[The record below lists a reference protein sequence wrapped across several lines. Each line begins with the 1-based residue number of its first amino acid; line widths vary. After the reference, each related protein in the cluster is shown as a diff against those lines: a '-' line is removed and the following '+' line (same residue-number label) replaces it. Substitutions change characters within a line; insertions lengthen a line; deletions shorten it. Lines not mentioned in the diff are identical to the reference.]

1 MPIVQLNRHSVPLQ
15 TDAVVSDDE
24 FGIEA
29 ITDLA
34 LQAGHTDLAL
44 VIGGAD
50 HSTTADRMRGFR
62 NAVDRAGIPEAPK
75 GTAGR
80 RFRILEGD
88 FTSAWGRNAMHA
100 IAGDLPDVVIAASS
114 RIALGVLH
122 ACSDLGLSVP
132 SHLSVAAHGNPEW
145 YEVFPPGITSY
156 APPLAEMGQEAA
168 VRILAKMKAG
178 AEDGVPI
185 TTRLRGEV
193 HHRHSIGGSS
203 PRPLRDDFRSPARLR
218 QHRIQRRVALVHAAL
233 HAGLQHAVALLGGVE
248 LTDDRQLG
256 APVTEVGV
264 GVVLD
269 DDVARHAV
277 PLERVHQAL
286 LRGDLPESASKP
298 WVSPSECSTK
308 RQCPPRSNSQRSTS
322 SSFPRPH
329 HWARSSGLVNAA
341 HTRSRGALKMR
352 STWISRSVGVET
364 VAVVEVCEVLMTCLP
379 FD

>member
-1 MPIVQLNRHSVPLQ
+1 MPKLQDVAALAKVGVGTASRAMSGRGYVDPDTRKRILEAADALGYRPNKVAQALRENKTRVVGLLLPDISNEFYTDSAAVLQSVLFEAGFQLVVSASGNDPESEERGLRSLLDHRVDGIIHVPVDARRLLPTGVPIVQLNRHSVPLQ

-75 GTAGR
+75 GTAGH

-88 FTSAWGRNAMHA
+88 FTSEWGRNAMHA
-100 IAGDLPDVVIAASS
+100 IAGDLPGVVIAASS

-132 SHLSVAAHGNPEW
+132 GHLSVAAHGNPEW

-168 VRILAKMKAG
+168 VRILAKMEAG
-178 AEDGVPI
+178 TGDGTPT

-193 HHRHSIGGSS
+193 HHRHSIGGNIS
-203 PRPLRDDFRSPARLR
+203 
-218 QHRIQRRVALVHAAL
+218 
-233 HAGLQHAVALLGGVE
+233 
-248 LTDDRQLG
+248 
-256 APVTEVGV
+256 APT
-264 GVVLD
+264 
-269 DDVARHAV
+269 
-277 PLERVHQAL
+277 P
-286 LRGDLPESASKP
+286 
-298 WVSPSECSTK
+298 
-308 RQCPPRSNSQRSTS
+308 
-322 SSFPRPH
+322 
-329 HWARSSGLVNAA
+329 
-341 HTRSRGALKMR
+341 
-352 STWISRSVGVET
+352 
-364 VAVVEVCEVLMTCLP
+364 
-379 FD
+379 